1 LDDPLGALA
10 EILEEA
16 GIEYALIGGHA
27 VNAWLEPR
35 FTADIDVT
43 IEAGVAQMERLTAVL
58 ERAGLT
64 IQLESGADQASG
76 PDFVRFASGDRR
88 VVLEFQ
94 AAKTEL
100 QDRIIRRALRD
111 SRGLR
116 VATPEDL
123 IILERIAN
131 RSEDKIDLV
140 GLCGLLDLDWDYVE
154 RWAREWQVSEL
165 LQQIRN
171 HP

>member
-1 LDDPLGALA
+1 
-10 EILEEA
+10 
-16 GIEYALIGGHA
+16 
-27 VNAWLEPR
+27 
-35 FTADIDVT
+35 
-43 IEAGVAQMERLTAVL
+43 
-58 ERAGLT
+58 
-64 IQLESGADQASG
+64 
-76 PDFVRFASGDRR
+76 VRFVSGDRH

-100 QDRIIRRALRD
+100 QDRIIGRALRD

-116 VATPEDL
+116 VPTPEDL
-123 IILERIAN
+123 IILKLIAN
-131 RSEDKIDLV
+131 RSKDQIDLV

>member
-10 EILEEA
+10 GILEEA

-27 VNAWLEPR
+27 VNAWVEPR
-35 FTADIDVT
+35 FTADIDLT
-43 IEAGVAQMERLTAVL
+43 IEAGVAQMERLATVL
-58 ERAGLT
+58 ERAGFT
-64 IQLESGADQASG
+64 IQLESGADQPSG
-76 PDFVRFASGDRR
+76 PDFVRFASVDGRL
-88 VVLEFQ
+88 VLELQ

-100 QDRIIRRALRD
+100 QDWIIRRALHD

-123 IILERIAN
+123 IILKLIAN
-131 RSEDKIDLV
+131 RPKDQIDLI
-140 GLCGLLDLDWDYVE
+140 GLCGLVDLDWDYVE

-165 LQQIRN
+165 LEHIRN
-171 HP
+171 RP